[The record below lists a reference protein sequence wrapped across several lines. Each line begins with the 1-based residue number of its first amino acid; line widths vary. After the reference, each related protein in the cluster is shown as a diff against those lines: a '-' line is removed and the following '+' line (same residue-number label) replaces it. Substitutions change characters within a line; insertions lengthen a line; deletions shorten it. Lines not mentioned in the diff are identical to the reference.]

1 LRWENSSVRAELEWI
16 RKEYEQLH
24 SQNASLKV
32 GELLKNFFKGTG
44 GALAPTRIL
53 LKMVKEKFTK

>member
-32 GELLKNFFKGTG
+32 GDTVLAIKLLRYC
-44 GALAPTRIL
+44 AS
-53 LKMVKEKFTK
+53 